1 MKRNWILFVLA
12 GVLLAAIVFAG
23 YVYVAYD
30 NAFGSSFAAKTTR
43 ADWGVMGDFFGGTLN
58 PLFSL
63 LGLLMLMVTLLQNQK
78 ELELSRKELRKSNR
92 ALKAQAST
100 LEKQR
105 FEDTFFSL
113 LDQFNRTLERVL
125 SEGVRY
131 DHQGKPSKTSSTAQL
146 LKQQIIGSSR
156 ARPQFGPDHSLA
168 QVKTILLADNAIL
181 NQCFRI
187 LYQVLKLIATKSP
200 DTTLPSGFSVPN
212 LEETTASPT
221 EKFYSNIV
229 RSFVPE
235 NVYYLLAV
243 NCSIGGPSDS
253 FYPYKLLIE
262 RYAFLEHMPLNLPE
276 QYNLTLV
283 QEIVSHY
290 STRAFGNNP
299 DYVPRG

>member
-1 MKRNWILFVLA
+1 MRRNWTLLVLA
-12 GVLLAAIVFAG
+12 GVLLAAMFFAG
-23 YVYVAYD
+23 YVYIAYD
-30 NAFGSSFAAKTTR
+30 YAFGTSLTAKTTR

-113 LDQFNRTLERVL
+113 LDQFNRTLEQIL

-131 DHQGKPSKTSSTAQL
+131 DHQGTPSKATSTVQL
-146 LKQQIIGSSR
+146 LKQHIIGSSR
-156 ARPQFGPDHSLA
+156 ARPQFGPSHSLA
-168 QVKTILLADNAIL
+168 QIKALLLEENVIL

-200 DTTLPSGFSVPN
+200 DTALPSDFSVEN
-212 LEETTASPT
+212 LEKTIASPT

-235 NVYYLLAV
+235 NAYYLLAV
-243 NCSIGGPSDS
+243 NCSVHGPTDS

-262 RYAFLEHMPLNLPE
+262 RYAFLEHMPLKLPD
-276 QYNLTLV
+276 QYNLTLI
-283 QEIVSHY
+283 QEIISHY
-290 STRAFGNNP
+290 DARAFGSNP
-299 DYVPRG
+299 DYAPRG